1 MGKAFASRVA
11 ASLRNAINLAE
22 LITTTQAQYELLAIE
37 LATNP
42 ERLSQIKQKLARNRF
57 NSAAF

>member
-1 MGKAFASRVA
+1 MA